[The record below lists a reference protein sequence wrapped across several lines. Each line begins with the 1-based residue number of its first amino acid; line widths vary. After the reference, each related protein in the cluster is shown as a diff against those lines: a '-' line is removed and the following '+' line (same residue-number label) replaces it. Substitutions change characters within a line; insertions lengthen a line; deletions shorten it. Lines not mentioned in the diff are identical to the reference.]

1 MPHYY
6 FHVEDHQRY
15 IDEDGVELADLAAA
29 RIEAVR
35 VSSDMLKDHAAE
47 FWRLGEWRVVVTDS
61 EDKILFALRFEAVD
75 PASLPNTYNRGA
87 RTNLG

>member
-6 FHVEDHQRY
+6 FHVEDHQHY
-15 IDEDGVELADLAAA
+15 IDEHGMELADLTAA

-35 VSSDMLKDHAAE
+35 VSSDMLRDHAAE

-61 EDKILFALRFEAVD
+61 EDKILFALSFQAVD
-75 PASLPNTYNRGA
+75 PGSLSRTYDRAAGA
-87 RTNLG
+87 NLG